1 MNKTDN
7 GSAKTRYC
15 WYTTLINVCRIEL
28 CPWSVPMGASIIS
41 ITAMTTLDT
50 HNLLTRSSLT
60 RLIKI
65 ITQLIHNI
73 IHWNCLTWLS
83 QNSQACNPRII
94 THNTNINIAWPHI
107 SMNTEQNLNR
117 RKGWIIKS
125 KLSKGW
131 QIIQYL
137 WKSVKTN
144 NKKRVKL
151 NYNKQ
156 EQRMQIMRKVGNEEM
171 HCEW

>member
-1 MNKTDN
+1 
-7 GSAKTRYC
+7 
-15 WYTTLINVCRIEL
+15 
-28 CPWSVPMGASIIS
+28 
-41 ITAMTTLDT
+41 
-50 HNLLTRSSLT
+50 
-60 RLIKI
+60 
-65 ITQLIHNI
+65 
-73 IHWNCLTWLS
+73 
-83 QNSQACNPRII
+83 
-94 THNTNINIAWPHI
+94 
-107 SMNTEQNLNR
+107 MNTEQNLNR

-171 HCEW
+171 HCE